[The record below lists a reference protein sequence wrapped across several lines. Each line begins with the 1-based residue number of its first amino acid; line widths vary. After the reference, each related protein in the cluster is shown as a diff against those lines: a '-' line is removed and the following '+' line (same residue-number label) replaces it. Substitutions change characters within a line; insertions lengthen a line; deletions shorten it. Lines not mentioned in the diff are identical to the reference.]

1 MQAIA
6 LNGGVAYVLSDLYMK
21 IFGDVRNGVFEG
33 FFYVAMGMAFAA
45 LGVEKKGG
53 GSQRTC
59 WGGILL
65 GAFGTFA
72 ITPDAHLP
80 FCVLFSCSVFLLSI
94 ARHGA
99 DMPAHQF
106 YEI

>member
-1 MQAIA
+1 MVFSKAFSMWRWA
-6 LNGGVAYVLSDLYMK
+6 WLSQHL
-21 IFGDVRNGVFEG
+21 E
-33 FFYVAMGMAFAA
+33 
-45 LGVEKKGG
+45 LKKRG